1 MLPILLGKNLKNK
14 NQNLIE
20 NRARF
25 SLYLLLPFLRFVLA
39 PESGS
44 RRAFIMRIR
53 IRNNFLLTIVFVV
66 VYISTS
72 SGSCF
77 FFLLSE
83 DRLSMMVQL
92 YSPDIPTAWVLLLAT
107 VARWPKVLRNKSK
120 GAIKNILWPGI
131 FGGRTATSFGQKW
144 LQRGFKIF
152 CLAVSCFCLKKFCQK
167 CILLKLNFLK
177 IFLS

>member
-44 RRAFIMRIR
+44 RRPFIMRIR
-53 IRNNFLLTIVFVV
+53 IRNNFLLTIVFLLSISQHRLVRV
-66 VYISTS
+66 SSFCYQRIGYQWWFSYIVLISPRL
-72 SGSCF
+72 GCF
-77 FFLLSE
+77 FWPLL
-83 DRLSMMVQL
+83 
-92 YSPDIPTAWVLLLAT
+92 P
-107 VARWPKVLRNKSK
+107 
-120 GAIKNILWPGI
+120 
-131 FGGRTATSFGQKW
+131 GGRKFCVISQKGPLKISFCQKW
-144 LQRGFKIF
+144 LLRGFKIF

-167 CILLKLNFLK
+167 CILLKQNFLK

>member
-53 IRNNFLLTIVFVV
+53 IRNNFLLTIVFLLSISQHRLVRV
-66 VYISTS
+66 SSFCYQRIGYQWWFSYIVLISPRL
-72 SGSCF
+72 GCF
-77 FFLLSE
+77 FWPLLPGGRKFCVLSQKGPLKISFGREFLVAV
-83 DRLSMMVQL
+83 R
-92 YSPDIPTAWVLLLAT
+92 PPVLA
-107 VARWPKVLRNKSK
+107 KNGFK
-120 GAIKNILWPGI
+120 GA
-131 FGGRTATSFGQKW
+131 
-144 LQRGFKIF
+144 
-152 CLAVSCFCLKKFCQK
+152 LKYFV
-167 CILLKLNFLK
+167 
-177 IFLS
+177 